1 MMFSDYYTPIGSGV
15 DFDSNPITIT
25 IEAGSTE
32 GRGNISVSCDNVVE
46 GVESFDMNL
55 TVASDNLLVRVG
67 RDTSVGRITDSTGMI
82 EVPCKSAKLYKKGAA
97 FEKSG

>member
-1 MMFSDYYTPIGSGV
+1 MMFSDYYTQIGSGV

-46 GVESFDMNL
+46 GVETFDMNL
-55 TVASDNLLVRVG
+55 TLASDNPLVRVG

-82 EVPCKSAKLYKKGAA
+82 VV
-97 FEKSG
+97 